1 MSQSKMG
8 QTDEAEEAVSQ
19 AASGLKTSWHD
30 MAGSE
35 ALIRALI
42 AERSQRTIEAL
53 FWVRVYH
60 SLSPEMVDP
69 IPSFFR

>member
-1 MSQSKMG
+1 MG
-8 QTDEAEEAVSQ
+8 QAHEAEEAVSQ

-42 AERSQRTIEAL
+42 AERSQRTSEAL
-53 FWVRVYH
+53 FWIRVYRA
-60 SLSPEMVDP
+60 LSAETIDT